1 MMPDTTQAAQEL
13 AAFNVD
19 NTLGAIVVGFAV
31 SCVIYG
37 ILLTQAWTYFSRFNS
52 DSAIY
57 KMLVVLILILETAD
71 QVFIGHFVYFYT
83 VTSAG
88 QPLALATGTT
98 IWSVIMQQAAGSVV
112 STIVKCAFAT
122 RVYRFSDKNIWITTI
137 LILLALGQLGVAV
150 VFTVR
155 AFEIGIISK
164 VFNLKLVA
172 TISLALGV
180 LTDVLTASALCFF
193 LWRMRTKGRSAA
205 NSLITRLVTDA
216 INTGVL
222 TTVVSLSTLLLFDFM
237 EGNLIFAATY
247 FLLSKLYAISFLAT
261 LNTRRVI
268 RGRGTDHEG
277 EASSRR
283 PGGTTGA
290 TRSQREVETNIFALG
305 TRMPSMYVGDEEAGI
320 GYSGYPGAYPHGG
333 GFDDTYDFKPGFPA
347 EPKREYEQQHRLPY
361 QPHAI

>member
-1 MMPDTTQAAQEL
+1 MANTTQSAQEL
-13 AAFNVD
+13 PAFNVD

-52 DSAIY
+52 DAAIY
-57 KMLVVLILILETAD
+57 KVLVVLILILETAD
-71 QVFIGHFVYFYT
+71 QTFIGHFVYFYT

-88 QPLALATGTT
+88 HPLALATGTT
-98 IWSVIMQQAAGSVV
+98 TWSVIMQQAVGSVV

-122 RVYRFSDKNIWITTI
+122 RVYRFSEKNLWITTI
-137 LILLALGQLGVAV
+137 LILLALGQLGVAIA
-150 VFTVR
+150 FTAR
-155 AFEIGIISK
+155 AFELVSIPS
-164 VFNLKLVA
+164 VFNLKLIA

-180 LTDVLTASALCFF
+180 LTDVLTAGSLCFF

-237 EGNLIFAATY
+237 GTNLIFAATY

-277 EASSRR
+277 EVSSRR

-290 TRSQREVETNIFALG
+290 SRSAQREVETNMFALG
-305 TRMPSMYVGDEEAGI
+305 TRMPSMYVGDEEAGM
-320 GYSGYPGAYPHGG
+320 GYPGYPGSYPHGG
-333 GFDDTYDFKPGFPA
+333 GFDYDFKPGFPTD
-347 EPKREYEQQHRLPY
+347 PKREYEQQHHLAY
-361 QPHAI
+361 QPQAI